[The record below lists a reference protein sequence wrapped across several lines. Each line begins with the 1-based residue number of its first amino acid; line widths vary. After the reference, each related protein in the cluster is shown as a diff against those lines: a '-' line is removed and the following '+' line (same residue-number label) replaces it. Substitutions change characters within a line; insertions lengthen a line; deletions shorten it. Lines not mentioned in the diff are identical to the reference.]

1 MSKEVIVIGAGGHG
15 KVIADII
22 IKSGDRVIGFLDDGC
37 TEKNILGYPI
47 LGKTEDCLKYKDK
60 EFFIAIGNNAVR
72 KKISEKYNMLKFY
85 TAIHPSAV
93 IAMDVEIGEGS
104 CVMAGV
110 VINTSS
116 EIGRHCIINTGAV
129 IEHDNM
135 IGDYVHVSPNATS
148 CGTVKI
154 GNSTH
159 IGAGAVIKNNITIAN
174 DIVLGCGSV
183 VVDNITETGTY
194 IGVPARKSIS

>member
-110 VINTSS
+110 VINTSAR
-116 EIGRHCIINTGAV
+116 IGKHCIINSGSV
-129 IEHDNM
+129 VEHDNKLA
-135 IGDYVHVSPNATS
+135 DFVHLSPGAVL
-148 CGTVKI
+148 CGTVSV
-154 GNSTH
+154 GECTH
-159 IGAGAVIKNNITIAN
+159 IGGGVTVKNNTNIVGDT
-174 DIVLGCGSV
+174 VLGVGAAV
-183 VVDNITETGTY
+183 VKDIDIPGVYG
-194 IGVPARKSIS
+194 GVPARIIK

>member
-37 TEKNILGYPI
+37 IEKNILGYPI

-60 EFFIAIGNNAVR
+60 EFFVAIGNNAVR

-110 VINTSS
+110 VINTSAR
-116 EIGRHCIINTGAV
+116 IGKHCIINSGSV
-129 IEHDNM
+129 VEHDNKLA
-135 IGDYVHVSPNATS
+135 DFVHLSPGAVL
-148 CGTVKI
+148 CGTVSV
-154 GNSTH
+154 GECTH
-159 IGAGAVIKNNITIAN
+159 IGGGATVKNNTNISGDTVIGVGAAVVK
-174 DIVLGCGSV
+174 DIDISGVYC
-183 VVDNITETGTY
+183 
-194 IGVPARKSIS
+194 GVPARIIK